1 MPQDSL
7 TQPTATARQR
17 KMVAYRS
24 ESSRSKALYQRAT
37 RVMPGG
43 NSRHSTVLSPYPIYV
58 SHGKGCRVTDVEGEE
73 RIDFLNNY
81 TSLILGHADPRV
93 TQAVQRRMALSTAFT
108 MPTESEVEL
117 AELITSRVSYIDQVR
132 FCNSGS
138 EAVLLAINAA
148 RAFTGKPKIAKFEG
162 AYHGIY
168 DYVQVSESASASE
181 WGEAEAPASVS
192 QPGLSPRVADDV
204 VVLPWNNFPA
214 CRRLIAK
221 HGDGLAAVI
230 VDPMPLGIG
239 LIPPQPGFLELLRE
253 ETERNRTLLISDEVL
268 SFRVSYHGALH
279 EHGVGS
285 DLTTLAKI
293 IGGGFPVGAVTGSA
307 KVMSVF
313 DHTQNWRVHHGG
325 TFNANPVTMTAGLET
340 MKHLTP
346 AAYDE
351 LERLGDLMRDRLAR
365 MFSDRGIA
373 ARICGKASLFTA
385 HLTDH
390 ELMDFR
396 SLQGFSRTNPVYG
409 ELCHQMLANGIVTTP
424 RGVFGC
430 LSTAMGIGEVEAFVD
445 ALDRS
450 LTALGYRP

>member
-1 MPQDSL
+1 
-7 TQPTATARQR
+7 
-17 KMVAYRS
+17 
-24 ESSRSKALYQRAT
+24 
-37 RVMPGG
+37 MPGG

-58 SHGKGCRVTDVEGEE
+58 SHGHGCRVTDLEGEE

-81 TSLILGHADPRV
+81 TSLILGHADRLV

-138 EAVLLAINAA
+138 EAVLMAINAA

-168 DYVQVSESASASE
+168 DYVQVSESASAGE

-192 QPGLSPRVADDV
+192 QPGLSPSVTQDV
-204 VVLPWNNFPA
+204 VVLPWNNPRA
-214 CRRLIAK
+214 CERLIAK
-221 HGDGLAAVI
+221 HAGELAAVI
-230 VDPMPLGIG
+230 VDPLPLGIG
-239 LIPPQPGFLELLRE
+239 LIAPRPGFLGLLRE
-253 ETERNRTLLISDEVL
+253 VTERNRVLLISDEVL
-268 SFRVSYHGALH
+268 SFRVSYHGAMH
-279 EHGVGS
+279 EHGVRP

-293 IGGGFPVGAVTGSA
+293 IGGGFPVGAVTGLAS
-307 KVMSVF
+307 VMAVF
-313 DHTQNWRVHHGG
+313 DHTKNWRVHHGG

-340 MKHLTP
+340 MKQMTLP
-346 AAYDE
+346 VYED
-351 LERLGDLMRDRLAR
+351 LGRLGDLMRERLAR
-365 MFSDRGIA
+365 MFSNRGISA
-373 ARICGKASLFTA
+373 KICGKASLFAA

-390 ELMDFR
+390 EMVDFR
-396 SLQGFSRTNPVYG
+396 SLQGFSRTKPLYG

-424 RGVFGC
+424 RGIFGC
-430 LSTAMGIGEVEAFVD
+430 LSIPMGEGEVGAFVE

-450 LTALGYRP
+450 LTALGYAG